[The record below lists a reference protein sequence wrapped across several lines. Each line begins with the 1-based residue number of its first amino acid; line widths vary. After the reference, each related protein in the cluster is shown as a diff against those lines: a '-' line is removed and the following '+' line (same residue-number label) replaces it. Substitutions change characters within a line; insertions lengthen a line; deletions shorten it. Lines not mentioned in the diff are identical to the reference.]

1 MTARQMAEAERLW
14 RQGLTISAIAEET
27 GINRNTLVSTIQKH
41 RDIFP
46 NRNHHADGWRERLA
60 LVDGLKV
67 SEAARELGVSRDTI
81 WKWRTELDRS

>member
-27 GINRNTLVSTIQKH
+27 GIKRNTLLATIRKH

-46 NRNHHADGWRERLA
+46 HRKHHADVWSERLA
-60 LVDGLKV
+60 LVEGLDA
-67 SEAARELGVSRDTI
+67 SEAARKLGVSRDTI

>member
-27 GINRNTLVSTIQKH
+27 GINRNTLVATIQKH

-46 NRNHHADGWRERLA
+46 HRNHHADGWRERLA